1 MTGSVGAGI
10 VHRFSCKR
18 LDQREKERERERET
32 ESEKEQ
38 EKGKERGKRERER
51 ERERGEGPTGAA
63 CCCSNLHCR
72 PAAITVRSLSAQLPA
87 ARQRFSITDLSH
99 RAAPELSLPFQR
111 NLHRPDR

>member
-1 MTGSVGAGI
+1 MAGSVGAGI

-18 LDQREKERERERET
+18 LDQRGGEKERQRERER

-38 EKGKERGKRERER
+38 EKSKKG

-99 RAAPELSLPFQR
+99 RAAPELACLS
-111 NLHRPDR
+111 NATYAST